1 VALPQ
6 RNVEIKARARDAPR
20 QRALAQELAQGEPEV
35 IDQQDTFFRVA
46 RGRLKLRVFGDG
58 TGELIY
64 YERRDATEASVSEYL
79 LSPTADPESLRA
91 TLSAALGLRAIV
103 RKRRT
108 LYRCGRTRIHLD
120 RVEGLGDYLELEV
133 VLRGDQSAAEGAKIA
148 RQIMDRLEVRDA
160 DLVDV
165 AYVDLLEATGASGV
179 G

>member
-1 VALPQ
+1 
-6 RNVEIKARARDAPR
+6 
-20 QRALAQELAQGEPEV
+20 V
-35 IDQQDTFFRVA
+35 IDQQDTFFHVA

-64 YERRDATEASVSEYL
+64 YERPDAAEASVSEYL
-79 LSPTADPESLRA
+79 LSPTADPESLGA

-108 LYRCGRTRIHLD
+108 LYRCGQTRIHLD
-120 RVEGLGDYLELEV
+120 QVEGLGDYLELEV

-148 RQIMDRLEVRDA
+148 QQIMDHLEVGDA

-165 AYVDLLEATGASGV
+165 AYVDLLQATGASGP